1 MRVSVIGTGLMGKP
15 MVERLLDQGHE
26 VVVWNRTREKMKP
39 LETRGAKVASTAS
52 EAIQDSHLTILML
65 TDAQAIREV
74 LSASVQEGGLGQR
87 AIVQMGTIAPSES
100 RAIAHEVQER
110 GGRYVEAPVLGS
122 ITEARKGTLLIMVGG
137 EEAVFDE
144 WQGLL
149 SCLGTQ
155 PRWVGPVGSASMLK
169 LALNQLIASHISAF
183 SLSLGLIQRSG
194 CRVEDFMEILKQSA
208 LVAPMYEKKLPRLRD
223 RQYDNPNFPT
233 THLLKDVNL
242 VIQEATLAGL
252 ATTGLEG
259 IRTLLEETL
268 EKGLRDVDYSSIF
281 ETIVPPSK

>member
-1 MRVSVIGTGLMGKP
+1 

-39 LETRGAKVASTAS
+39 LETRGAEIASTAP
-52 EAIQDSHLTILML
+52 EAIQDSPVTILML
-65 TDAQAIREV
+65 TDVQAIREV
-74 LSASVQEGGLGQR
+74 LFASVQEVDLDQR
-87 AIVQMGTIAPSES
+87 TIVQMGTIAPSES
-100 RAIAHEVQER
+100 RAMAHEVQER

-122 ITEARKGTLLIMVGG
+122 IGEARNGTLLIMVGG
-137 EEAVFDE
+137 EDAVFKQ
-144 WQGLL
+144 WQSLL
-149 SCLGTQ
+149 KCLGTQ
-155 PRWVGPVGSASMLK
+155 PKWVGSVGSASMLK

-183 SLSLGLIQRSG
+183 SLSLGLIQHSG

-242 VIQEATLAGL
+242 VIQEATAAGL

-281 ETIVPPSK
+281 ETIVPSSK